1 MKLNCLIVDDEP
13 LSIKVIRRYCEDLPS
28 LSIAGSCSDAFQ
40 ALDQLKS
47 KSVDLLFL
55 DINMPRLSGLAMLK
69 SLKNPPMVIIITAYP
84 EFAVEGFELEVLD
97 YLVKPFGFER
107 FLKAVNKAVE
117 QKKVAV
123 QLQELPEKKA
133 SSTLLIKAD
142 RKLHQLRVDSIQYLQ
157 AYGDYVKIFTT
168 EGMLMPKETLQQ
180 LATKLPKQK
189 FLQVHRSYIVALLHI
204 KYVEGNQISL
214 GAEKIPVGSTYK
226 QALLNKI

>member
-69 SLKNPPMVIIITAYP
+69 SLKNPPMVVIITAYP

-107 FLKAVNKAVE
+107 FLKAINKAVE
-117 QKKVAV
+117 QKKITL

-180 LATKLPKQK
+180 IVAKLPKQK
-189 FLQVHRSYIVALLHI
+189 FLQVHRSYIVALPHI

-214 GAEKIPVGSTYK
+214 GGVKIPISNTYR
-226 QALLNKI
+226 QQLLDRI